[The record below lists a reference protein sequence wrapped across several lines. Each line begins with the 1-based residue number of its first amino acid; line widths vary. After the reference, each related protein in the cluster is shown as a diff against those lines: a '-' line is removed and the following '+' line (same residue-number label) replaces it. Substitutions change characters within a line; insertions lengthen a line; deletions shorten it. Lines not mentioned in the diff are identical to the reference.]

1 MISLLRRLFP
11 AGLRGQVAGIL
22 LLGLLLSQAMAAALY
37 MSLLPHWQKVSR
49 PELAVTKVAMVV
61 RLLESVPEAQ
71 RPHFAGLWS
80 DARFRVD
87 AAHH

>member
-1 MISLLRRLFP
+1 
-11 AGLRGQVAGIL
+11 
-22 LLGLLLSQAMAAALY
+22 
-37 MSLLPHWQKVSR
+37 
-49 PELAVTKVAMVV
+49 MVV

-80 DARFRVD
+80 DAGFRVD